1 MKYSALQATALSGL
15 LLSGCGGSS
24 DSPTIP
30 VQPPQNGG
38 QTPDLT
44 FSAEATGTETRT
56 DWNDG
61 DFSDTRFNLCVA
73 KEPIDS
79 GVENCTSYEGGRY
92 FMDISAPFTVQ
103 DMTPGSEYWLRLQ
116 AQLPEG
122 QALLSSVKQIKIAAD
137 DGTVEPESPGPYAG
151 LGPFTTGTRIQF
163 YELDGAT
170 GQRVGSD
177 PVATTTVG
185 DQGSFDMPDVTPR
198 WVEAEVT
205 GDFLDLYNTGG
216 DTEGT
221 PVSLSAI
228 FDTSETNSGHNI
240 QVFTHWVAE
249 RVKWLLVNSH
259 AGSLEDA
266 LSTAR
271 TELEADLALNHPPET
286 ISFQLSADDSEPRL
300 DDSAKLL
307 AISSWI
313 SRYLDDHALIAESYA
328 QNRLESENDE
338 LAQLISDL
346 SNRADFYSDRAFN
359 RMGAQL
365 PSQEAQREYL
375 LLGQSLSGCA
385 AAKAFRT
392 RPTVCLGEGRDT
404 FSADIPGGSGTHQKE
419 IFFHPRQAGMW
430 AVELS
435 LDNTCDVSW
444 TTYLGEDGTF
454 NLMSQSFNGTVGQRL
469 VGTRR
474 LTPQIHRIVANF
486 NREEC
491 AATEVDF
498 NFRKVAIGS
507 ENPLSRGLYYLTPD
521 SVQTGVVGAYQHTS
535 GTSAAPSS
543 SRSYY
548 FLNHYNDAPATYDF
562 ALDYRSTGS
571 GSMTIHVEERIGS
584 NFLGITFVEEEQS
597 PGQLLRSYELKAGTP
612 YRVWVENLNPR
623 TTSVNN
629 FNSYARFN
637 YELTINE
644 TP

>member
-1 MKYSALQATALSGL
+1 
-15 LLSGCGGSS
+15 
-24 DSPTIP
+24 
-30 VQPPQNGG
+30 
-38 QTPDLT
+38 
-44 FSAEATGTETRT
+44 
-56 DWNDG
+56 
-61 DFSDTRFNLCVA
+61 
-73 KEPIDS
+73 
-79 GVENCTSYEGGRY
+79 
-92 FMDISAPFTVQ
+92 MDISAPFTVQ